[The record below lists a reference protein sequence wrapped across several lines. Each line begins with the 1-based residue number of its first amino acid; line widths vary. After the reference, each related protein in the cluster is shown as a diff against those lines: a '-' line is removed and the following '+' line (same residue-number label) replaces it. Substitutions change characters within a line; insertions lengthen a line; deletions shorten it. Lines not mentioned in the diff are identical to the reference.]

1 MEEIMSSVIS
11 LYSPKDVSFS
21 QIDQELSKIWQAYG
35 EHAAARASTFNL
47 IVYEPTADL
56 AAVQNTIDVIASQSP
71 CRVICL
77 LPQSGEDEGITAQ
90 VASYCP
96 IQKSRSSLVCGE
108 YITLMGTKEAFDRV
122 YPLLMEL
129 ILQDLPVFVWWK
141 DSPDLESRL
150 FERLMTIADRLILD
164 SSQFSN
170 VSQDLILVSNLLKA
184 EIAVADLNWRRL
196 APWQELTAQAFDP
209 PDRRSAV
216 WDIDGITI
224 DYERGNNSQALMFL
238 GWIASRLQWQPV
250 RQSLMGGDYNLH
262 HIWFTGREGIEVKAE
277 LAAIPVGDPGTVL
290 GDLIGLR
297 LSSSRQNTNACNIF
311 CSESTGCMRME
322 AAGSAQSYRTHL
334 VTPLTDQS
342 ADVLLVQQMQRS
354 GREMLYEES
363 MAVTTQILELPVTG
377 T

>member
-1 MEEIMSSVIS
+1 MSSVIS
-11 LYSPKDVSFS
+11 LYNPKDVSFS
-21 QIDQELSKIWQAYG
+21 QIDQELNKIWQAYG

-47 IVYEPTADL
+47 IVYEPTASL

-77 LPQSGEDEGITAQ
+77 LTQGGEDEGITAQ

-96 IQKSRSSLVCGE
+96 IQKSRSTLVCGE
-108 YITLMGTKEAFDRV
+108 YITLNGTKEAFERV

-141 DSPDLESRL
+141 DSPELESRL
-150 FERLMTIADRLILD
+150 FERVMQIADRLILD
-164 SSQFSN
+164 SCQFRN
-170 VSQDLILVSNLLKA
+170 VTQDLMVVSNLLQA

-224 DYERGNNSQALMFL
+224 DYERGNNAQALMFL

-250 RQSLMGGDYNLH
+250 GQSFGGGDYNLH
-262 HIWFTGREGIEVKAE
+262 HIWFRGRGDMEVRAE
-277 LAAIPVGDPGTVL
+277 LAAIPVGDPGTVV

-297 LSSSRQNTNACNIF
+297 LSSSKQNMDACNIF

-342 ADVLLVQQMQRS
+342 ADVLLVQQMQRF

-363 MAVTTQILELPVTG
+363 MAVTSQILALPISG

>member
-1 MEEIMSSVIS
+1 MSSVIS
-11 LYSPKDVSFS
+11 LHSPKDVSFS

-47 IVYEPTADL
+47 IVYEPTAGLD
-56 AAVQNTIDVIASQSP
+56 AVQNTIDVIASQSP

-77 LPQSGEDEGITAQ
+77 IPQPGQDEGITAQ

-96 IQKSRSSLVCGE
+96 IQKSRSNLICGE
-108 YITLMGTKEAFDRV
+108 YITLSGTKEAFERV
-122 YPLLMEL
+122 YTLLMEL

-141 DSPDLESRL
+141 DSPDLTSRL
-150 FERLMTIADRLILD
+150 FERVMQIADRLILD
-164 SSQFSN
+164 SSQFRN
-170 VSQDLILVSNLLKA
+170 VSQDLILVSNLLNA

-196 APWQELTAQAFDP
+196 SPWQELTAQAFDP
-209 PDRRSAV
+209 PDRRAAV

-250 RQSLMGGDYNLH
+250 SQSLEGGDYNLH
-262 HIWFTGREGIEVKAE
+262 HIFFRSKEGTEVKAE
-277 LAAIPVGDPGTVL
+277 LAGIPVGDPGTVL

-297 LSSSRQNTNACNIF
+297 LSSSKQNTDACNIF

-334 VTPLTDQS
+334 VTPLADQS
-342 ADVLLVQQMQRS
+342 ADVLLVQQMQRL

-363 MAVTTQILELPVTG
+363 MAVTRQILELSNSG